1 MSVPGIVQSAL
12 DGEEIVARVS
22 IGGDD
27 EFFVT
32 PSSSIV
38 YRAEGL
44 LSTRRIKQFPHDAD
58 RITLSDSR
66 RKTSFAIEYAL
77 DDPAEFTIPASQTED
92 VLQPLL
98 AGILDANGITDSDE
112 SVEKIYRFS
121 ELTLILTSD
130 RLVKHIGEA
139 VWDEDCEEYRFED
152 VTNLAFEDGSVA
164 TQIVLEVDGRP
175 QRIKA
180 PNEDADDI
188 RERLQR
194 ALFAYHDVDS
204 LAELNA
210 ALGEDDPDETGDTTV
225 DFGEGVEP
233 LDANPPEMDDRGNAE
248 AATAGAAAQ
257 TEEPRS
263 ADQRSTDDTT
273 EQSRE
278 GAVTTPADGAAA
290 DQSTGTAAETSQG
303 TQSVAGTAAA
313 TGSDSSEGPT
323 PSPEVL
329 ERLETLEAAVE
340 RQNERLEKQQQTIE
354 QLITELRQGR

>member
-1 MSVPGIVQSAL
+1 MTVPGLVQSAL
-12 DGEEIVARVS
+12 DGEEIVTRVS

-27 EFFVT
+27 EIFVT

-44 LSTRRIKQFPHDAD
+44 LSTRRIKQFSHEAD
-58 RITLSDSR
+58 RITLSEGR
-66 RKTSFAIEYAL
+66 RKTSFTLEYSL
-77 DDPAEFTIPASQTED
+77 DDPAEFTIPAGKTEE
-92 VLQPLL
+92 VLRPIL
-98 AGILDANGITDSDE
+98 AGVLNGNGITSADE
-112 SVEKIYRFS
+112 TVVKVYRFS

-139 VWDEDCEEYRFED
+139 VWDDDCQEYHFDD
-152 VTNLAFEDGSVA
+152 VTNLSFEDGSVA
-164 TQIVLEVDGRP
+164 TQIVLAVDGRP

-180 PNEDADDI
+180 PNDAADDI

-194 ALFAYHDVDS
+194 ALFAYHDVES

-210 ALGEDDPDETGDTTV
+210 ILGEDQEQEGDSGDGTV
-225 DFGEGVEP
+225 DFGDGVDP
-233 LDANPPEMDDRGNAE
+233 LDANPPEPDDAGGR
-248 AATAGAAAQ
+248 AATAGAAGQSRAAEQ
-257 TEEPRS
+257 VADESDGADPRS
-263 ADQRSTDDTT
+263 NRSEPENPTLESQPLMDDLTDESAPDAA
-273 EQSRE
+273 QSSE
-278 GAVTTPADGAAA
+278 KAGAAA
-290 DQSTGTAAETSQG
+290 DTS
-303 TQSVAGTAAA
+303 SA
-313 TGSDSSEGPT
+313 

>member
-1 MSVPGIVQSAL
+1 MTVPGLVQSAL
-12 DGEEIVARVS
+12 DGEEIVTRVS

-27 EFFVT
+27 ELFVT

-58 RITLSDSR
+58 RITISEGR
-66 RKTSFAIEYAL
+66 RKTSFTIEYSL
-77 DDPAEFTIPASQTED
+77 DDPVEFAVPASKTEE
-92 VLQPLL
+92 VLQPIL
-98 AGILDANGITDSDE
+98 AGVLNGNGITSADE
-112 SVEKIYRFS
+112 TVAKIYRFS
-121 ELTLILTSD
+121 ELTLILTSN

-139 VWDEDCEEYRFED
+139 VWDEDYEEYQFDD
-152 VTNLAFEDGSVA
+152 VTNLSFEDGSVA

-180 PNEDADDI
+180 PNDAADDI

-194 ALFAYHDVDS
+194 ALFEYHDVES
-204 LAELNA
+204 LAELNTV
-210 ALGEDDPDETGDTTV
+210 LGEEQEDDGDDGTV
-225 DFGEGVEP
+225 DFGDGVDP
-233 LDANPPEMDDRGNAE
+233 LDANPPEPDDEGGE
-248 AATAGAAAQ
+248 AATASATSQSGAGEQVTDESGGAD
-257 TEEPRS
+257 PRS
-263 ADQRSTDDTT
+263 NRSEAEATTLESQPLMDDLADESDPDPTADT
-273 EQSRE
+273 S
-278 GAVTTPADGAAA
+278 PA
-290 DQSTGTAAETSQG
+290 
-303 TQSVAGTAAA
+303 
-313 TGSDSSEGPT
+313 